1 MIKWLLKMN
10 CLHHILG
17 SLCSLLFLMEVKMLK
32 LFAEVTTLG
41 QAHGLGTKA
50 LQILRVYMQP
60 L

>member
-1 MIKWLLKMN
+1 MVAKDELFTSY
-10 CLHHILG
+10 LG
-17 SLCSLLFLMEVKMLK
+17 LSMFYFFLMEVKMLK

>member
-1 MIKWLLKMN
+1 MVAKDELFTSY
-10 CLHHILG
+10 LG
-17 SLCSLLFLMEVKMLK
+17 LSMFSFFLMEVKMLK
-32 LFAEVTTLG
+32 LFAEVTTLR